1 MSSVDPVLCAIR
13 TTCPDLPDAGVWPFE
28 PRPELERLHAVPR
41 AEAEHDE
48 RYLQWV
54 VYLVLRRAD
63 GALWAYRRGTG
74 DARLQ
79 GRCSIGVGGHVD
91 AADAGPDLRATL
103 QAAVRREIAEELS
116 AADAAALLAQSLEP
130 QAFVYEGLSAVGR
143 VHLGVVFLAAWT
155 ESDPPSFREA
165 GLHSLGFLPVAS
177 VSEDPR
183 FELWSRQV
191 AEWLR
196 TK

>member
-1 MSSVDPVLCAIR
+1 MVSILC
-13 TTCPDLPDAGVWPFE
+13 TTLTACPDLPEAGVWPFD
-28 PRPELERLHAVPR
+28 PRPAREALHAVPR

-54 VYLVLRRAD
+54 VYLVVQRAD

-79 GRCSIGVGGHVD
+79 GRFSVGVGGHVD
-91 AADAGPDLRATL
+91 AGDAAVDLCATL
-103 QAAVRREIAEELS
+103 QTAVRREITEELS
-116 AADAAALLAQSLEP
+116 EVDAAALLAQPLEP
-130 QAFVYEGLSAVGR
+130 RAFVYEGLSAVGR

-155 ESDPPSFREA
+155 ELDPPSFREA
-165 GLHSLGFLPVAS
+165 GLRSLGFLPAADVAD
-177 VSEDPR
+177 DPR
-183 FELWSRQV
+183 FELWSRKV